1 MNQWE
6 RKYRTRLIITDIAVV
21 IYASFGAQILRFGF
35 QGSSFDASVG
45 KNGVFVSYTATSSVL
60 ILLWLYVLALFGTRK
75 AEILG
80 AGPEEYRRT
89 VRATLFLFA
98 AIAIF
103 AYLTELP
110 LARSYLLIA
119 LPTGVFGLLISR
131 WLWRQWLGTHRLRGG
146 FLNPAVIVG
155 SASSADIV
163 ALQLQQHPEAGF
175 SIVGCFLSGSSQPS
189 TQSQQIFLKKS
200 KVPIL
205 GGFADTIPLMRHWG
219 ATTIIVASA
228 DDLSHE
234 DVRQLSWALTPG
246 QEHLVLAP
254 SMLDVSGPRL
264 HMYPVAGLPLIRL
277 EAPAFSGVR
286 AVVKR
291 LFDLF
296 VSVALLV
303 LLSPVFVVIAI
314 AIKRNDAGPVFF
326 TQERVGFDGRTF
338 KMIKFRTMSTSAEV
352 EREVLIV
359 TTQQK
364 YSVAGNGVLFKLKD
378 DPRITTVGKTLRKYS
393 LDELPQLLNVFVND
407 MSLVGPR
414 PPLPSEVAQYEDHV
428 KRKFFM
434 KPGITG
440 QWQISGRSDLSWD
453 ESVRAD
459 LMYIEN
465 WSFINDL
472 LILWKTTSAVVKS
485 SGAY

>member
-286 AVVKR
+286 ALVKR
-291 LFDLF
+291 VFDLL
-296 VSVALLV
+296 VSMVLLI
-303 LLSPVFVVIAI
+303 LLSPVFLWIAV
-314 AIKRNDAGPVFF
+314 AIKRDDSGPIFF
-326 TQERVGFDGRTF
+326 RQERVGFGGKPF
-338 KMIKFRTMSTSAEV
+338 VMIKFRTMNTSAE
-352 EREVLIV
+352 EQRIQLLA
-359 TTQQK
+359 TAAQG
-364 YSVAGNGVLFKLKD
+364 SNAAGNGVLFKLKN
-378 DPRITTVGKTLRKYS
+378 DPRVTPIGKTLRKYS
-393 LDELPQLLNVFVND
+393 LDELPQLFNVFINN

-414 PPLPSEVAQYEDHV
+414 PPLASEVELYEDHV
-428 KRKFFM
+428 KRRFFM

-440 QWQISGRSDLSWD
+440 QWQTTGRSNLSWD

-459 LMYIEN
+459 LMYVEN
-465 WSFINDL
+465 WSFVNDL
-472 LILWKTTSAVVKS
+472 IILWRTSKAVIEKR
-485 SGAY
+485 GAY